1 MSLPWTNARTAKRSD
16 ISASS
21 CFKSSTFFRNSR
33 YISDRYFCLFLF
45 IISNINNDHLKIQ
58 NLVMQNF
65 LEAVEA
71 GYSKHKNPY
80 HNLIHASDVLQT
92 TYNIINSAGLMV
104 CIRIFFFWSFDFY
117 TRLYNLYFMVIPRI
131 GYQVWKYS
139 LHLSRLLYTIMS
151 IPELQ
156 IIFICKLGKSQ
167 ISFIKYVYVTLFS
180 PDIWNNNYRI
190 RSVW

>member
-16 ISASS
+16 ILASS
-21 CFKSSTFFRNSR
+21 CFKSSTSFRNSR
-33 YISDRYFCLFLF
+33 YIFDRYLWLFLF
-45 IISNINNDHLKIQ
+45 IISINYDHLKIQ

-104 CIRIFFFWSFDFY
+104 CNFFFCYFDFF
-117 TRLYNLYFMVIPRI
+117 RLVNIYFMVISRI

-139 LHLSRLLYTIMS
+139 LHLSRL
-151 IPELQ
+151 
-156 IIFICKLGKSQ
+156 
-167 ISFIKYVYVTLFS
+167 
-180 PDIWNNNYRI
+180 
-190 RSVW
+190 